1 MKITRRRMPRSR
13 TPRKQPKGE
22 RRHHPRYVVPSRV
35 KGRQLTPLG
44 FPKARYSIIQGR
56 LRNTS
61 AGGLCLLTNDVMKV
75 SYLLQCELSIPKTPA
90 AIPAL
95 MQVRWVQKNT
105 KGLRYTVGLQFLL

>member
-1 MKITRRRMPRSR
+1 MAHSHKPK
-13 TPRKQPKGE
+13 KQSEEE

-35 KGRQLTPLG
+35 RGRQLPPLG
-44 FPKARYSIIQGR
+44 FPRARYSVIQGR
-56 LRNTS
+56 VRNTS
-61 AGGLCLLTNDVMKV
+61 AGGLCLLTNDLMKV
-75 SYLLQCELSIPKTPA
+75 SYLLHCELSIPKNPA